1 MPLKKGR
8 KYEHFK
14 SKAAYKKY
22 EAFIHK
28 HHIPHKHHKY
38 VVIAGKKHRVRKNGS
53 R

>member
-14 SKAAYKKY
+14 SKAAYG
-22 EAFIHK
+22 
-28 HHIPHKHHKY
+28 KY